1 MGLTYP
7 EISPIMVQLGSVAIR
22 WYSMAYLAGIILGWL
37 MVKQRIKNYGL
48 KITSAQLED
57 LVFYVTIGIILG
69 GRLGYVLF
77 YGAEM
82 WKQSWW
88 EVFAIWRGGMSFHGG
103 ALGVIAALWLF
114 ARKIKYNF
122 LELTDLVVPVV
133 PIGLFLGRIANF
145 VNDELWG
152 RVTDVP
158 WAIRFPNGGFLP
170 RHPSQLYEA
179 ALEGVLLFVVLN
191 LMWKNPK
198 VREHKGTVSACFV
211 LLYGLFR
218 ILMEQFREPDAHMG
232 FFFNYFTMGQLLS
245 VPLMV
250 VGALVLFWSWRPKA

>member
-103 ALGVIAALWLF
+103 ALGVIAALFQLS
-114 ARKIKYNF
+114 KI
-122 LELTDLVVPVV
+122 
-133 PIGLFLGRIANF
+133 
-145 VNDELWG
+145 
-152 RVTDVP
+152 
-158 WAIRFPNGGFLP
+158 
-170 RHPSQLYEA
+170 
-179 ALEGVLLFVVLN
+179 
-191 LMWKNPK
+191 
-198 VREHKGTVSACFV
+198 
-211 LLYGLFR
+211 
-218 ILMEQFREPDAHMG
+218 
-232 FFFNYFTMGQLLS
+232 
-245 VPLMV
+245 
-250 VGALVLFWSWRPKA
+250 